1 MRDGAGVWV
10 IVDGDGRQPLRADDA
25 LERLYNLHL
34 AAAAPALRDVLLRVL
49 NRMQSLIEQI
59 SSQPHRDAKLVL
71 RAHAVIAESRPPYR
85 EHLAVQDAARGGQR
99 ELDFEVA

>member
-10 IVDGDGRQPLRADDA
+10 IVDERGVLPLRADDA

-49 NRMQSLIEQI
+49 HRMQGLIEQI
-59 SSQPHRDAKLVL
+59 SSQPHRDEKLVL
-71 RAHAVIAESRPPYR
+71 RAYGVIGDSRPPLR
-85 EHLAVQDAARGGQR
+85 EHLATEAAARGGQR